1 MEDVKLLKELE
12 IFRDLSSFEILN
24 VAKLL
29 NSRSFSKGDKIVNQG
44 EEGDSL
50 FIVKSGEV
58 LVSRENG
65 KGNAETLAS
74 LGEGA
79 HFGEIALIDQQP
91 RSANVSATI
100 NSKLLQMKKE
110 DLDKLLSKNV
120 ELAMKIYK
128 AFAVALCKRLRDTN
142 ETIFL
147 YKQEV
152 E

>member
-12 IFRDLSSFEILN
+12 IFKDLSSFEILK

-29 NSRSFSKGDKIVNQG
+29 QSRSFAEGNKIVNQG

-50 FIVKSGEV
+50 FIVKSGKV
-58 LVSRENG
+58 IVTRENG
-65 KGNAETLAS
+65 KGKEETLAT
-74 LGEGA
+74 LGIGD
-79 HFGEIALIDQQP
+79 HFGEIALIDEQP
-91 RSANVSATI
+91 RSANVSAES
-100 NSKLLQMKKE
+100 NSKLLQIKKE

-120 ELAMKIYK
+120 DIAMKIYK

-147 YKQEV
+147 YRQADK
-152 E
+152 